1 MFLLDTD
8 VLSASRRPDRSVTV
22 ATWLRSHS
30 EDDLYL
36 SVVTLG
42 EVERGIALQAG
53 NQPEFAADLRT
64 WIDRTVRLFADRLLP
79 FGPEEAR
86 TWGRL
91 SAKLG
96 HDGADLQIAAT
107 ALVRGAVVVTGNVSD
122 FEPTGV
128 ELVNPF
134 RGSQ

>member
-1 MFLLDTD
+1 MKFLLDTD
-8 VLSASRRPDRSVTV
+8 VLSASRRPARAV
-22 ATWLRSHS
+22 AVAAWLKSKP
-30 EDDLYL
+30 EEDLYL

-42 EVERGIALQAG
+42 EIERGIALQTRR
-53 NQPEFAADLRT
+53 QPEFAAELRA

-86 TWGRL
+86 IWGRL

-107 ALVRGAVVVTGNVSD
+107 ALTHGAVVVTGNVSD
-122 FEPTGV
+122 FEPAGV
-128 ELVNPF
+128 EIENPF
-134 RGSQ
+134 

>member
-1 MFLLDTD
+1 MKFLLDTD
-8 VLSASRRPDRSVTV
+8 VLSASRRPARAV
-22 ATWLRSHS
+22 AVAAWLRSKP
-30 EDDLYL
+30 EEDLYL

-42 EVERGIALQAG
+42 EIERGIALQARR
-53 NQPEFAADLRT
+53 QPEFAAELRA

-86 TWGRL
+86 IWGRL

-107 ALVRGAVVVTGNVSD
+107 ALTQGAVVVTGNVSD
-122 FEPTGV
+122 FEPAGV
-128 ELVNPF
+128 EIENPF
-134 RGSQ
+134 

>member
-1 MFLLDTD
+1 MKFLLDTD
-8 VLSASRRPDRSVTV
+8 VLSASRRPERAV
-22 ATWLRSHS
+22 AVAAWLKSKP
-30 EDDLYL
+30 EEDLYL

-42 EVERGIALQAG
+42 EIERGIALQARK
-53 NQPEFAADLRT
+53 QPEFAAELRA

-86 TWGRL
+86 LWGRL

-96 HDGADLQIAAT
+96 HHGADLQIAAT
-107 ALVRGAVVVTGNVSD
+107 ALAQGAVVVTRNVSD

-128 ELVNPF
+128 EVENPF
-134 RGSQ
+134 

>member
-1 MFLLDTD
+1 LKFLLDTD
-8 VLSASRRPDRSVTV
+8 VLSASRRPERAV
-22 ATWLRSHS
+22 ALADWLKSKP
-30 EDDLYL
+30 EEDLYL

-42 EVERGIALQAG
+42 EVERGIALQARR
-53 NQPEFAADLRT
+53 QPEFAAELRA

-86 TWGRL
+86 IWGRL

-107 ALVRGAVVVTGNVSD
+107 ALAQDAIVVTGNVSD

-128 ELVNPF
+128 EVENPF
-134 RGSQ
+134 

>member
-1 MFLLDTD
+1 MKFLLDTD
-8 VLSASRRPDRSVTV
+8 VLSASCRPERAV
-22 ATWLRSHS
+22 AVAAWLRSKP
-30 EDDLYL
+30 EEDLYL

-42 EVERGIALQAG
+42 EIECGIALQARK
-53 NQPEFAADLRT
+53 QPEFATELGA

-86 TWGRL
+86 LWGRL

-107 ALVRGAVVVTGNVSD
+107 ALAQGAVVVTGNVSD
-122 FEPTGV
+122 FKPTGV
-128 ELVNPF
+128 AVENPF
-134 RGSQ
+134 

>member
-1 MFLLDTD
+1 MKFLLDTD
-8 VLSASRRPDRSVTV
+8 VLSASRWPARAV
-22 ATWLRSHS
+22 AVAAWLKSKP
-30 EDDLYL
+30 EEDLYL

-42 EVERGIALQAG
+42 EIERGIALQARR
-53 NQPEFAADLRT
+53 QPEFAAELRA

-86 TWGRL
+86 IWGRL

-107 ALVRGAVVVTGNVSD
+107 ALTQGAVVVTGNASD
-122 FEPTGV
+122 FEPAGV
-128 ELVNPF
+128 EIENPF
-134 RGSQ
+134 

>member
-1 MFLLDTD
+1 MKFLLDTN
-8 VLSASRRPDRSVTV
+8 VLSASRRPARAVAVT
-22 ATWLRSHS
+22 AWLRSKP
-30 EDDLYL
+30 EEDLYL

-42 EVERGIALQAG
+42 EIERGIALQARR
-53 NQPEFAADLRT
+53 QPEFAAELRA

-86 TWGRL
+86 IWGRL

-107 ALVRGAVVVTGNVSD
+107 ALTQGAVVVTGNVSD
-122 FEPTGV
+122 FEPAGV
-128 ELVNPF
+128 EIENPF
-134 RGSQ
+134 